1 LNSAVKTY
9 NLRNKLAIVNQS
21 TEGDIKLKPIVYSS
35 TIGYPNQSNI
45 LGEYY
50 TLD

>member
-1 LNSAVKTY
+1 LDRAGKTY

-21 TEGDIKLKPIVYSS
+21 TEGDIKLKPIIYSS
-35 TIGYPNQSNI
+35 TIGYPNQDNI

-50 TLD
+50 ALD